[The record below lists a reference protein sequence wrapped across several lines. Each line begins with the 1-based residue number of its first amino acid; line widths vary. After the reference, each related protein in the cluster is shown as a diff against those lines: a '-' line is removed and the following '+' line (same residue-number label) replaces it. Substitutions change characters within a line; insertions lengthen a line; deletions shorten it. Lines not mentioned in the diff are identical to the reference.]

1 MSKYNLTKE
10 AAGDLYRIWEYTV
23 DTWSEKQADKYYEML
38 ISAFKKLAQ
47 NPEKLGKS
55 YEMIHAGLKGFLI
68 GRHVIFYLV
77 QETADVLIV
86 RILHSSMD
94 FARHLKQ

>member
-1 MSKYNLTKE
+1 MAKYSLTKE

-38 ISAFKKLAQ
+38 
-47 NPEKLGKS
+47 
-55 YEMIHAGLKGFLI
+55 HAGLKGFLI

-94 FARHLKQ
+94 FARYLKQ